1 LSSAEVKVK
10 SMSIYPTPCQKD
22 SQANETKQ
30 LQSVLKGCPFT
41 EGLWWVRGSYGGG
54 GGKHSHPDKYLSLS
68 ELSGSGVG
76 TGEVSYGKDSIWRYK
91 KPASLR

>member
-1 LSSAEVKVK
+1 MRPSSFRVSLKAAP
-10 SMSIYPTPCQKD
+10 SLKD
-22 SQANETKQ
+22 F
-30 LQSVLKGCPFT
+30 G
-41 EGLWWVRGSYGGG
+41 GSEEAMGEG